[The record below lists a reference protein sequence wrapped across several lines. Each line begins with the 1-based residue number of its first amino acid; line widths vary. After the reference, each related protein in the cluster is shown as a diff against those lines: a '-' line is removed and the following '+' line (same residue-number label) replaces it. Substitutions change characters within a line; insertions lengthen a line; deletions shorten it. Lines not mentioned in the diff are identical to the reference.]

1 MSATSDDQL
10 LDGLATQP
18 DAQPNPNRA
27 ALVTASDPSSI
38 DSGALL
44 YTLARRLR
52 QLRDLLATAR
62 QAIQDIRARD
72 TQQDARLTALETDV
86 AALKAKVGL

>member
-1 MSATSDDQL
+1 MSATADDQL

-27 ALVTASDPSSI
+27 ALVTASDPPSI

-44 YTLARRLR
+44 FLLGRKLR
-52 QLRDLLATAR
+52 QVRDLLATAR
-62 QAIQDIRARD
+62 QAIQDIRTKDA
-72 TQQDARLTALETDV
+72 QQDGRLTAIEDRLT
-86 AALKAKVGL
+86 KGGL

>member
-1 MSATSDDQL
+1 MATDDQL
-10 LDGLATQP
+10 LDGLAARPEAQP
-18 DAQPNPNRA
+18 DPSRA
-27 ALVTASDPSSI
+27 ALVGAGDAPGI
-38 DSGALL
+38 DAGALL
-44 YTLARRLR
+44 FLLARRVG

-72 TQQDARLTALETDV
+72 TQQDARLTTLETDV